1 MQDQDRDVFGMG
13 SDESG
18 RAETTSESERTGPP
32 WESEEE
38 AGTVRALVKTLYSSM
53 FSPTKFFNHMRRRDG
68 YLSPLIY
75 AVILGSFAI
84 LVSIC
89 WEFLFVYLGSSFV
102 DAGSTEQLGGL
113 RSVSYGL
120 TAILSPVMIAVL
132 VFIAS
137 GIFHMVLLGLGGA
150 AQGFQTSF
158 RVVCYSQ
165 GTGVW
170 NIVPFFG
177 AAIGGIWNLVLLV
190 IGLMESHETS
200 AWKAAAAVLIPVV
213 AWSILVI
220 GIVLTISGLGL
231 L

>member
-1 MQDQDRDVFGMG
+1 
-13 SDESG
+13 
-18 RAETTSESERTGPP
+18 
-32 WESEEE
+32 
-38 AGTVRALVKTLYSSM
+38 
-53 FSPTKFFNHMRRRDG
+53 MRRRDG

-75 AVILGSFAI
+75 AVILGSFAV

-89 WEFLFVYLGSSFV
+89 WEFLFVYFGSGLV
-102 DAGSTEQLGGL
+102 GAGATDQLGGL

-120 TAILSPVMIAVL
+120 TAILSPLMIAVL

-137 GIFHMVLLGLGGA
+137 GIFHVILLAFGGA
-150 AQGFQTSF
+150 TQGFQTSF

-190 IGLMESHETS
+190 IGLKESHETS
-200 AWKAAAAVLIPVV
+200 AGKAAAAVLLPVV
-213 AWSILVI
+213 AWSILVVS
-220 GIVLTISGLGL
+220 IVLTMSGFGL

>member
-1 MQDQDRDVFGMG
+1 MQDRDVFGMG
-13 SDESG
+13 SDGTGS
-18 RAETTSESERTGPP
+18 AETTIEGERNGPS
-32 WESEEE
+32 WESEEQ
-38 AGTVRALVKTLYSSM
+38 AGTVRALLRTLYGSM
-53 FSPTKFFNHMRRRDG
+53 FSPTKFFRHMRRRDG
-68 YLSPLIY
+68 YLTPLIY

-84 LVSIC
+84 LVSIG
-89 WEFLFVYLGSSFV
+89 WECLFIYLGGSFV

-113 RSVSYGL
+113 RAMSYGL
-120 TAILSPVMIAVL
+120 TAILSPVMVAVL

-137 GIFHMVLLGLGGA
+137 GVFHVALLALGGA

-177 AAIGGIWNLVLLV
+177 AVVGGIWNLVLLV

-213 AWSILVI
+213 AWSIVVI
-220 GIVLTISGLGL
+220 GIVLTMSGFGL